1 MFRLDG
7 KVAAVTGAAKG
18 MGAAIATTFAEAGAR
33 IFLLD
38 VDEDGIAKTA
48 AAITGAGGEAAALPC
63 NVADQGQVEAIYAD
77 IAGRA
82 GQLNLLV
89 NNAGIAHIG
98 TAVDTSE
105 DDFDRVFAVNGKGV
119 YNCLKAGIPHL
130 LEAGGGAILN
140 IGSAASIRGVPERF
154 AYSMSKGAVLS
165 MTYSVAMDY
174 IDQNIRCNAIAPSRV
189 HTPFVDGFIRE
200 HYPGREEEVFA
211 QLEKKHPIGRLA
223 APREVAALALYL
235 CSDEASFVTGCLYPF
250 DGGYLYLKP

>member
-18 MGAAIATTFAEAGAR
+18 MGAAIATTFAEAGAQV
-33 IFLLD
+33 FLLD
-38 VDEDGIAKTA
+38 VDAEGIAETA
-48 AAITGAGGEAAALPC
+48 AAITGAGGEATALPC
-63 NVADQGQVEAIYAD
+63 NVADQVQVEAVYAD
-77 IAGRA
+77 IADRA
-82 GQLNLLV
+82 GQLSLLV

-98 TAVDTSE
+98 TAVETSE

-130 LEAGGGAILN
+130 LAAGGGAILN
-140 IGSAASIRGVPERF
+140 MGSAASIRGVPERF

-200 HYPGREEEVFA
+200 HYPGREEEVFS

-235 CSDEASFVTGCLYPF
+235 CSDEAGFVTGCLYPF